1 MFTYMN
7 TRMIT
12 KERIILQSP
21 KHFKHYLCKLHAHKR
36 VYNDFQKKLDEFHD
50 LYFQSDTSLLAD
62 VFKVFTVYILIN
74 YMSLILLN
82 FFFCTKINMVSSL
95 KKKQSKSRAVNWY
108 WCVINGWKSYQSW
121 NMSCYYLTICKS

>member
-1 MFTYMN
+1 MFIHMN

-21 KHFKHYLCKLHAHKR
+21 KHFKHYLCRLRKR

-62 VFKVFTVYILIN
+62 VFKVFIVYILIN
-74 YMSLILLN
+74 YMSLIVLN

-95 KKKQSKSRAVNWY
+95 
-108 WCVINGWKSYQSW
+108 
-121 NMSCYYLTICKS
+121 